1 LQNLILKSPRINIIT
16 NFNRNV
22 PLNCSMSEQ
31 VRKLEAIF
39 K

>member
-1 LQNLILKSPRINIIT
+1 
-16 NFNRNV
+16 
-22 PLNCSMSEQ
+22 MSEQ